1 MHLPDSSKERMPR
14 SGVKRMAKGGNSINL
29 KEGKTTGST
38 YIYLSLSLL
47 FSNLKTAKLKIGEN
61 ESATGSRPV
70 WGVTSRPACFPTRRL
85 AVPQNCQRSVS
96 HGHGFGYRLYQG

>member
-47 FSNLKTAKLKIGEN
+47 FSKSETAKLTMHEN
-61 ESATGSRPV
+61 ELAIGSRPCIG
-70 WGVTSRPACFPTRRL
+70 GVTFRPTCLCIRCL
-85 AVPQNCQRSVS
+85 VVPQIRISD
-96 HGHGFGYRLYQG
+96 RT

>member
-47 FSNLKTAKLKIGEN
+47 FSNLKTTKLRMHEN
-61 ESATGSRPV
+61 EFAIGSRPER
-70 WGVTSRPACFPTRRL
+70 GVTVRPTCLCIRCL
-85 AVPQNCQRSVS
+85 VVPQIRISD
-96 HGHGFGYRLYQG
+96 RT